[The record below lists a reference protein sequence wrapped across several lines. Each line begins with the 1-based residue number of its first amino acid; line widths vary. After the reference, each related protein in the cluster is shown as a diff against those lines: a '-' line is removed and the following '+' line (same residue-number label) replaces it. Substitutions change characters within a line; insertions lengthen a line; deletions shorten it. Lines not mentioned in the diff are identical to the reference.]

1 MYLINL
7 YAKYILDSTQC
18 IAGEGCVGARNDAV
32 LPGSL
37 KQPWPDPGLSLRLTI
52 IITIGE
58 PNGSTLYHRWQLVQ
72 KKHRW
77 LEGKEERTTGS
88 SHFAAS
94 QQHK

>member
-18 IAGEGCVGARNDAV
+18 IAGEDCVGARNDAL

-37 KQPWPDPGLSLRLTI
+37 KKSWPDPGLSLRLGI

-58 PNGSTLYHRWQLVQ
+58 PNLYHRWQLVQ
-72 KKHRW
+72 KQHCW
-77 LEGKEERTTGS
+77 LEGRKERTS

-94 QQHK
+94 QQHEYAVSW